1 MNSGGACASL
11 RLVIG
16 TATLTLLT
24 ACAATGPYVL
34 QLMPAPTVYQNEDF
48 SPFSNDFNPESL
60 PYRGMLY
67 VTDRRPAGNGEPSD
81 PADPYYVGKR
91 GEGLRVGVASI
102 QLGEGGFTW
111 EEAKRVSMA
120 SERGEGY
127 RLSVTGVDELGFLEP
142 SIEPFIE
149 APDFPVADETFA
161 ALVNDKL
168 AQSEQK
174 DVYIYVHGYRVRFE
188 YPVLVATELWHF
200 LGYEGAFIAFSWPS
214 TPSYLAYFADAEVA
228 VVSAR
233 QLRILLEFLA
243 GNTEVK
249 RIHMLGYSQGTR
261 TVMQALHMLA
271 LKYQD
276 EDRESLLNRLRI
288 GNVALVGSDID
299 RETMGMY
306 LADGLMRVTERMT
319 VYASAKDKALRI
331 SRRVLRRDRIGQLIP
346 SDEITDELRGFLH
359 ATPEFEVINVTEAE
373 DATAENGH
381 RYFRK
386 SPWVSSDLIT
396 SFRYGMTPGQ
406 RGLET
411 LPEAPIW
418 QFPADYPAR
427 LRSALDDVAD
437 GQPSPV
443 PATAGQ

>member
-1 MNSGGACASL
+1 MITERANPSL
-11 RLVIG
+11 RLFAAV
-16 TATLTLLT
+16 AMLAALT
-24 ACAATGPYVL
+24 ACAAKGPYVL
-34 QLMPAPTVYQNEDF
+34 ELMPAPTVYQDEDF
-48 SPFSNDFNPESL
+48 SPFADDFSPESL

-67 VTDRRPAGNGEPSD
+67 VTDRRPAGAGKPPD
-81 PADPYYVGKR
+81 PADPHYVGKR
-91 GEGLRVGVASI
+91 GEGLRAGVASI

-111 EEAKRVSMA
+111 EEAIRVSMA
-120 SERGEGY
+120 SDRGEGY
-127 RLSVTGVDELGFLEP
+127 RLSVTGVEELGFLEP

-149 APDFPVADETFA
+149 APDFPLADEAFA

-243 GNTEVK
+243 QSTDVR
-249 RIHMLGYSQGTR
+249 RIHILGYSQGTR
-261 TVMQALHMLA
+261 TVMRALHMLA
-271 LKYQD
+271 LKYEED
-276 EDRESLLNRLRI
+276 DRESLLERLRI

-306 LADGLMRVTERMT
+306 VADGLMRVTERMT

-346 SDEITDELRGFLH
+346 SDEITDELRGFLIT
-359 ATPEFEVINVTEAE
+359 TPEFEIINVTDAE
-373 DATAENGH
+373 DATTENGH
-381 RYFRK
+381 RYFRS
-386 SPWVSSDLIT
+386 SPWVSSDLLT

-406 RGLET
+406 RGLEI
-411 LPEAPIW
+411 LPETPIW
-418 QFPADYPAR
+418 QFPADYPTR
-427 LRSALDDVAD
+427 LRSALNDVVDDQASVL
-437 GQPSPV
+437 
-443 PATAGQ
+443 PATSGQ